1 MYEICELIRYG
12 DDERQLALEQLF
24 AKAGVKTC
32 SQAVSASKSTTSRSY
47 LHSCGQSSSLQTIL
61 LPVPCD
67 EKTLQQAY
75 EEAPAGS
82 LILGGNLPAAFVK
95 CCQERGLHIYDYMK
109 SSAVAIWNAVA
120 TAEGAICEAI
130 RHSPYNLYQHTCLVM
145 GYGRCGKVLADR
157 LTNLGATVIISARSS
172 EKTACA
178 EVSHCLNLTEST
190 DLSTCQWLFNTV
202 PAPIV
207 GKSLIDRLPDTA
219 VIIDLASAPGGCDLT
234 YCAQKGL
241 DAALYPGLP
250 AKYAPKSSAEI
261 ILQHLND
268 IFVIG

>member
-1 MYEICELIRYG
+1 MVI
-12 DDERQLALEQLF
+12 
-24 AKAGVKTC
+24 
-32 SQAVSASKSTTSRSY
+32 
-47 LHSCGQSSSLQTIL
+47 
-61 LPVPCD
+61 
-67 EKTLQQAY
+67 
-75 EEAPAGS
+75 
-82 LILGGNLPAAFVK
+82 LPAAFDK

-178 EVSHCLNLTEST
+178 EVLHCLNLTEST

-261 ILQHLND
+261 IFQHLND

>member
-32 SQAVSASKSTTSRSY
+32 SQAISASKSTTSRSY

-109 SSAVAIWNAVA
+109 SS
-120 TAEGAICEAI
+120 C
-130 RHSPYNLYQHTCLVM
+130 
-145 GYGRCGKVLADR
+145 
-157 LTNLGATVIISARSS
+157 RSNM
-172 EKTACA
+172 EC
-178 EVSHCLNLTEST
+178 CCN
-190 DLSTCQWLFNTV
+190 
-202 PAPIV
+202 
-207 GKSLIDRLPDTA
+207 R
-219 VIIDLASAPGGCDLT
+219 
-234 YCAQKGL
+234 
-241 DAALYPGLP
+241 
-250 AKYAPKSSAEI
+250 
-261 ILQHLND
+261 
-268 IFVIG
+268 

>member
-1 MYEICELIRYG
+1 MYKIRELIRYG

-24 AKAGVKTC
+24 ANAGVKTC
-32 SQAVSASKSTTSRSY
+32 SQTVSAAKNTTPCLD

-61 LPVPCD
+61 LPVPCG
-67 EKTLQQAY
+67 EKMLQQVY
-75 EEAPAGS
+75 EETPAGS
-82 LILGGNLPAAFVK
+82 LILGGNLPAAFVER
-95 CCQERGLHIYDYMK
+95 CQARGLQIYDYMK

-130 RHSPYNLYQHTCLVM
+130 RRSPYNLYQHTCLVV

-157 LTNLGATVIISARSS
+157 LTNLGATVIVSARSS
-172 EKTACA
+172 EKRACA
-178 EVSHCLNLTEST
+178 EVSHCLSLTEAT

-207 GKSLIDRLPDTA
+207 DKSLIDRLPDTA
-219 VIIDLASAPGGCDLT
+219 VIIDLASAPGGCDLA

-261 ILQHLND
+261 IFQRLNE

>member
-95 CCQERGLHIYDYMK
+95 CCQER
-109 SSAVAIWNAVA
+109 
-120 TAEGAICEAI
+120 AI

-178 EVSHCLNLTEST
+178 EVLHCLNLTEST

-261 ILQHLND
+261 IFQHLND